1 MKYHFIYGL
10 LGSGSALAYLLI
22 LMFVYA
28 RKTKIPSSKTTI
40 YKALMILIL
49 IETLIQISACFS
61 ISLFGWS
68 PIGHY
73 LWRLYILCFIAS
85 ILLISL
91 YVSMLIKNST
101 LK

>member
-40 YKALMILIL
+40 YKALMFQLK
-49 IETLIQISACFS
+49 
-61 ISLFGWS
+61 
-68 PIGHY
+68 
-73 LWRLYILCFIAS
+73 
-85 ILLISL
+85 LISL
-91 YVSMLIKNST
+91 MLYK
-101 LK
+101 LLF